1 MESKE
6 CVVLIAE
13 DNEFNA
19 SFFCVALQSL
29 GIASEVASNGQ
40 EALKLMKAKEYDL
53 IFMDC
58 MMPVMDGYEAT
69 REIRAM
75 GREYAE
81 IPIIALTATLSE
93 ESRQECLHSGM
104 NDVLQKPVELNDLK
118 QLIDKYITNK
128 SSKAITEGP
137 SFQTAVEVLCREMRF
152 SYQDAGR
159 LLSEFNRITAQIV
172 MDIESAYMEDRC
184 EEVRKYAHQLKG
196 MACNMRLRE
205 LQQLAAE
212 IEKKDRITKEELQNL
227 HHIVEKLRF

>member
-6 CVVLIAE
+6 FVVLIAE

-19 SFFCVALQSL
+19 SFFCAALQSL
-29 GIASEVASNGQ
+29 GIVSEVACNGQ
-40 EALKLMKAKEYDL
+40 EALKLVKAKAYDL

-58 MMPVMDGYEAT
+58 KMPVMNGYEAT

-75 GREYAE
+75 GREYAG
-81 IPIIALTATLSE
+81 IPIIALTATISE
-93 ESRQECLHSGM
+93 ESRQDCFDSGM
-104 NDVLQKPVELNDLK
+104 NDVLQKPVEINDLK
-118 QLIDKYITNK
+118 QLLDKYIANK
-128 SSKAITEGP
+128 SSKAIIERP

-159 LLSEFNRITAQIV
+159 LLSEFNRIAAQIV
-172 MDIESAYMEDRC
+172 MDIESAYLEDRC

-212 IEKKDRITKEELQNL
+212 IEKKDRITKEELQDL
-227 HHIVEKLRF
+227 QQIIKKLRF